1 MAECARVAARRVL
14 IACPTT
20 ATDGS
25 VEFFSDLYR
34 SAVVDPPRMRL
45 PLPDP
50 AEVESWCRRVEG
62 FTVKPWAQV
71 NGLLAELVLVGD
83 LHPQFAVG
91 AAEEYA
97 DRRGGW
103 IRALQGARFG
113 DGVLRG
119 FELLRTEPRAP
130 LVDTKRFD
138 ASTAAALECVQ
149 VPHAAA
155 ARDRGRP
162 EVCGVRADPG
172 AGRGGDV
179 GLDGRVGPANCAGEG
194 GGQIRVFAGPT
205 SALRASRIWSLGKPQ
220 TYQVTDAAATSGD
233 VPRGHLPLLYN
244 AK

>member
-138 ASTAAALECVQ
+138 ASTAAALECVKCRTRLRLETA
-149 VPHAAA
+149 VGLRCVGCGRIP
-155 ARDRGRP
+155 ARDAAGTW
-162 EVCGVRADPG
+162 DLTG
-172 AGRGGDV
+172 A
-179 GLDGRVGPANCAGEG
+179 
-194 GGQIRVFAGPT
+194 
-205 SALRASRIWSLGKPQ
+205 
-220 TYQVTDAAATSGD
+220 
-233 VPRGHLPLLYN
+233 
-244 AK
+244 